1 MRTRTERKK
10 SQTYMRR
17 VVVEAKMIKQD
28 GKIRVVQFQEML
40 ESAAAFVGRDL
51 DIVDLDA
58 WDLDSA

>member
-40 ESAAAFVGRDL
+40 ESAATFVGRDL